1 MRRKTARVKEVQ
13 AVVRGAARRHA
24 IAAAV
29 VGLLAVGTANLPA
42 AGLQDPAATV
52 QDPPEAV
59 QNPAEATQDPPE
71 AATADPAIPGAS
83 LTVHLLTVEP
93 GDAVWELFGH
103 NALLVTDTDT
113 GYSQAFNYGL
123 FDTYSSGF
131 YLEFLKGRM
140 MYRVGAFPRDP
151 FIAAYRAQNR
161 RVWAQELDLEPGQ
174 KAELLGLLQTAVLP
188 ENMRYRY
195 EYYLNN
201 CSTKLRDVLDI
212 VLDGQ
217 LRRATD
223 GSPTG
228 TNWREQTR
236 RLTAADPLGY
246 LGIDLVLG
254 PMGDEPTNRWQEM
267 WIPMKL
273 RDTVGALRVTR
284 SDGSRVRLVRSEELW
299 VASDRPLEAAAA
311 PSVVL
316 LFLLCG
322 MLAGVF
328 LLVVGRAASRGSRY
342 GRAGLAFVGGLWGIF
357 CFVAGTLLIGIH
369 WTDHQFMYW
378 NHNILL
384 FSPLGAG
391 VAFSL
396 IRVAS
401 KGHTS
406 TWGRRFAVA
415 ALGLAGIALVL
426 NLIPGLA
433 SGNRE
438 MVVFTLPIHLAVC
451 WVMLRVYGM
460 EDALVYGPGGGPREA
475 RYA

>member
-1 MRRKTARVKEVQ
+1 MAG
-13 AVVRGAARRHA
+13 GAARRRA

-29 VGLLAVGTANLPA
+29 VGFLAVGTVNPLA
-42 AGLQDPAATV
+42 AGLQDPAETA
-52 QDPPEAV
+52 QDPPEV
-59 QNPAEATQDPPE
+59 TQDPAEVTQDPP
-71 AATADPAIPGAS
+71 AATPSDTALPGSS
-83 LTVHLLTVEP
+83 LTVHLLTVGP
-93 GDAVWELFGH
+93 GDAIWELFGH
-103 NALLVTDTDT
+103 NALLVSDTDT

-123 FDTYSSGF
+123 FDIYTSGF

-140 MYRVGAFPRDP
+140 MYRVGALASDQL
-151 FIAAYRAQNR
+151 IEAYRSQNR
-161 RVWAQELDLEPGQ
+161 RVWAQELDLAPGQ

-188 ENMRYRY
+188 ENMHYRY

-212 VLDGQ
+212 VLGGQ
-217 LRRATD
+217 LRQATD
-223 GSPTG
+223 GSATG

-284 SDGSRVRLVRSEELW
+284 SDGTRVRLVRAEELW
-299 VASDRPLEAAAA
+299 VASDRPVEAAAP

-342 GRAGLAFVGGLWGIF
+342 GRAGLALFGGLWGTF
-357 CFVAGTLLIGIH
+357 CFITGALLIGIH

-378 NHNILL
+378 NHNVLL

-396 IRVAS
+396 IRVAAR
-401 KGHTS
+401 GRTS
-406 TWGRRFAVA
+406 VWGRRFAVA
-415 ALGLAGIALVL
+415 ALGLACIALVL
-426 NLIPGLA
+426 NLIPGVA

-451 WVMLRVYGM
+451 WVMLRVHRM
-460 EDALVYGPGGGPREA
+460 DHALEYGPGGGPREV

>member
-1 MRRKTARVKEVQ
+1 MQ
-13 AVVRGAARRHA
+13 ALAGGAARRHA

-29 VGLLAVGTANLPA
+29 VGFLGVGTANPLV
-42 AGLQDPAATV
+42 AGMQDPAETAQDPPAVTREAAEV
-52 QDPPEAV
+52 TRDPPEAT
-59 QNPAEATQDPPE
+59 PADT
-71 AATADPAIPGAS
+71 TVPGSS
-83 LTVHLLTVEP
+83 LTVHLLTVGP
-93 GDAVWELFGH
+93 GDAIWELFGH
-103 NALLVTDTDT
+103 NALLVSDTDT

-123 FDTYSSGF
+123 FDFRSSGF

-140 MYRVGAFPRDP
+140 MYRVGALASDQL
-151 FIAAYRAQNR
+151 ITAYRAQNR

-174 KAELLGLLQTAVLP
+174 KAELLGLLQTEALP
-188 ENMRYRY
+188 ENMHYRY

-217 LRRATD
+217 LRQATD

-273 RDTVGALRVTR
+273 RDIVGALRVTR
-284 SDGSRVRLVRSEELW
+284 SDGSRVRLVRAEELW
-299 VASDRPLEAAAA
+299 VASDRPLEAAAP

-322 MLAGVF
+322 MLAGV
-328 LLVVGRAASRGSRY
+328 LLLIVGRAASRGGRY
-342 GRAGLAFVGGLWGIF
+342 GRAGLALFGGLWGVF
-357 CFVAGTLLIGIH
+357 CFITGALLIGIH

-391 VAFSL
+391 VALSV
-396 IRVAS
+396 IRVAAR
-401 KGHTS
+401 GRTS
-406 TWGRRFAVA
+406 AWGRRFAVA
-415 ALGLAGIALVL
+415 ALGLACIALVL
-426 NLIPGLA
+426 NLIPGVA

-451 WVMLRVYGM
+451 WVMLRVHRM
-460 EDALVYGPGGGPREA
+460 DHALEYGPGGGPREA